1 MGNDKSTVMEQRLCF
16 IRRRKAPRHPQTNFI
31 SPSTNHNKGQHRKMS
46 FNALGLKL
54 YAPRHHNAKQNY
66 EMSP

>member
-1 MGNDKSTVMEQRLCF
+1 MGNDKSMVMEQRLCF
-16 IRRRKAPRHPQTNFI
+16 IRRRKAPQTNFI

-54 YAPRHHNAKQNY
+54 YAPRLHNAKQNY